1 MSSGYYSALSGAVS
15 RMQALDILSNNLTN
29 VATTGFKKSTLNFGS
44 CLDAASQAGNAQGI
58 NYTYIHGV
66 VPDMADGTAIETG
79 NPLNLAI
86 MGEGFFKV
94 ENDKGIFFTRQ
105 GNFRLSKEGFLV
117 TSTGCKVLGEGG
129 PIPLNTKE
137 ITIGRDGTI
146 ATEGGG
152 TAGRIQLY
160 TFDDVTQLK
169 RVKESMFKAVE
180 GMQEKIVEEPGILQG
195 RLEGS
200 NVNLLQEM
208 AQMVSGSRFFESY
221 EKVMKTYSELAAKA
235 NQLGVLG

>member
-1 MSSGYYSALSGAVS
+1 MSSGYYSALSGAMA

-29 VATTGFKKSTLNFGS
+29 VGTTGFKKSTLNFGS
-44 CLDAASQAGNAQGI
+44 CLDAASQAGSAQGI

-105 GNFRLSKEGFLV
+105 GNFRLSNEGFLV
-117 TSTGCKVLGEGG
+117 TSNGAKVLGEGG
-129 PIPLNTKE
+129 PISLDTKE

-152 TAGRIQLY
+152 SAGRIQLY
-160 TFDDVTQLK
+160 TFDDVAQLK
-169 RVKESMFKAVE
+169 RVKEGMFKAAE
-180 GMQEKIVEEPGILQG
+180 GMQEKVVQEPGLLQG

-200 NVNLLQEM
+200 NVNLLSEM